1 MYIIRTP
8 SPSLLPPPLLAS
20 WPPFSAGNNGTSG
33 DGPGGELANNW
44 SSLIGIVTAIV
55 GNVLIALALNVQ
67 RYAHIRLHKEQQRNR
82 ERARQALREAAK
94 NNASSSKNKRQG
106 SRSSGSSRSGN
117 GNGNGNGGGYGAVE
131 SSGSGIENR
140 YDGNDGHEA
149 DDEGDADND
158 GRHAHESDPL
168 TADYR
173 RDDSEGR
180 KSPSSDSDPDS
191 SKSTSYL
198 QSPYWWLGQ
207 VLITIGEMGNFLAYG
222 FAPASIVSPLGVVAL
237 ISNCVIAPILFKESF
252 RKRDFFGVVIA
263 IAGAVTVVL
272 SAKQEETKLNPH
284 DVWDAI
290 TTTAFEIYV
299 GVTCGLIA
307 LLMWASPRYGNRTIL
322 IDLGLVGL
330 FGGYTVLATKGVS
343 SMLSS
348 TLLGAFLTPM
358 TYVLLVIL
366 LGTAVMQVRYVNKA
380 LQRFDSTQVIPIQ
393 FVMFTLCV
401 IIGSAVLYRDFERTT
416 AEQAAKFVG
425 GCLLTFFGVFI
436 ITSGRPPADDD
447 DEEGDDDMS
456 VTDGPG
462 ESINLAEQA
471 NNGEDGTPQTP
482 TGRSTVR
489 HGSRRSSRASR
500 VNFVGTLTNRPLSL
514 ATETGV
520 PSQRTPVVT
529 PNLAATSVPRIS
541 VPHPSHDAGTAA
553 GDYLTYKDDE
563 ESGGEEPTQP
573 LLENPWRSASFS
585 TPVSGSPL
593 DAPTTPAGAL
603 RPSLGPS
610 PFSADSVLHAIGTG
624 DNGPNSSSPAPPLAD
639 RPVTP
644 SAVLRP
650 HQTPS
655 QYFHQSPMISPSP
668 LLSSTMSAVVAD
680 TILQHLDGGSPQAAR
695 RPSTRR
701 VRPSLRSS
709 LFVPQDELVL
719 DDAER
724 LLHPATIYPNH
735 PYRHHQ
741 HGGSLETF
749 VTGPGIPPT
758 SHAPTSTRAG
768 TSVAGPS
775 GSASG
780 NGGDRRDAQTSG
792 GPSSTSKTEGGGSE
806 SRARARS
813 LSTTLGGLFW
823 SRRKSVAN
831 VEEGLPTEAAPQAQ
845 DDYTVSDDL
854 PPPSAAVTESEAETR
869 PDGFF

>member
-1 MYIIRTP
+1 
-8 SPSLLPPPLLAS
+8 
-20 WPPFSAGNNGTSG
+20 
-33 DGPGGELANNW
+33 
-44 SSLIGIVTAIV
+44 
-55 GNVLIALALNVQ
+55 
-67 RYAHIRLHKEQQRNR
+67 
-82 ERARQALREAAK
+82 
-94 NNASSSKNKRQG
+94 
-106 SRSSGSSRSGN
+106 
-117 GNGNGNGGGYGAVE
+117 
-131 SSGSGIENR
+131 
-140 YDGNDGHEA
+140 
-149 DDEGDADND
+149 
-158 GRHAHESDPL
+158 
-168 TADYR
+168 
-173 RDDSEGR
+173 
-180 KSPSSDSDPDS
+180 
-191 SKSTSYL
+191 
-198 QSPYWWLGQ
+198 
-207 VLITIGEMGNFLAYG
+207 
-222 FAPASIVSPLGVVAL
+222 
-237 ISNCVIAPILFKESF
+237 
-252 RKRDFFGVVIA
+252 
-263 IAGAVTVVL
+263 
-272 SAKQEETKLNPH
+272 
-284 DVWDAI
+284 
-290 TTTAFEIYV
+290 
-299 GVTCGLIA
+299 
-307 LLMWASPRYGNRTIL
+307 
-322 IDLGLVGL
+322 
-330 FGGYTVLATKGVS
+330 
-343 SMLSS
+343 MLSS

-436 ITSGRPPADDD
+436 ITSGRPSADD
-447 DEEGDDDMS
+447 DEEDDDSLS
-456 VTDGPG
+456 VADGPG

-471 NNGEDGTPQTP
+471 NNGEDGAPQTP
-482 TGRSTVR
+482 TGRSTIR

-529 PNLAATSVPRIS
+529 PSLAATSVPRKS
-541 VPHPSHDAGTAA
+541 VPLPPQDAETAA
-553 GDYLTYKDDE
+553 DYLTYKDDE

-593 DAPTTPAGAL
+593 DAPATPAGAL

-610 PFSADSVLHAIGTG
+610 PFSADSVLHAIGIG
-624 DNGPNSSSPAPPLAD
+624 DNAPNSSSPAPPLAD

-709 LFVPQDELVL
+709 LFVPQDELL
-719 DDAER
+719 RDDAER
-724 LLHPATIYPNH
+724 LLHPSIVHQNH
-735 PYRHHQ
+735 PYRNHQ

-749 VTGPGIPPT
+749 VTGLGIPST
-758 SHAPTSTRAG
+758 SHPTTSTRVG

-775 GSASG
+775 GTSG
-780 NGGDRRDAQTSG
+780 DVGNRRDVQTSG
-792 GPSSTSKTEGGGSE
+792 GPPSTSKPEGGVD
-806 SRARARS
+806 SRGRARS

-823 SRRKSVAN
+823 SRRKSAAN
-831 VEEGLPTEAAPQAQ
+831 IEEDNSAESSYPDGSTEVPR
-845 DDYTVSDDL
+845 DDYTASDDL